1 MSDQDISGAT
11 PGPLKLLIVDTTGN
25 KGGFEHATT
34 LKIHQAL
41 RDAGV
46 DVLAPVFASSM
57 ADFLKAT
64 NQEFSA
70 LLWVAHGAAS
80 KGETVS
86 SVSIGA
92 TPYAWQLI
100 ANSGLNLA
108 EKLVALCVCSA
119 GNDDMTVS
127 MQKSDVF
134 ALMTVASSVTLG
146 ADEALRFFPALFQKL
161 NPTSIA
167 TIEPQLVKEAVV
179 ELSNLAGNKMRF
191 FGP

>member
-1 MSDQDISGAT
+1 
-11 PGPLKLLIVDTTGN
+11 
-25 KGGFEHATT
+25 
-34 LKIHQAL
+34 
-41 RDAGV
+41 
-46 DVLAPVFASSM
+46 M

-64 NQEFSA
+64 EQEFFSA

-80 KGETVS
+80 KEETVS
-86 SVSIGA
+86 RVSIGA
-92 TPYAWQLI
+92 TPYTWQLI

-108 EKLVALCVCSA
+108 DKLVALCVCSA

-161 NPTSIA
+161 NPTSKA
-167 TIEPQLVKEAVV
+167 TIEPQLVEEAVV